1 MFHLPSVEQ
10 CICLLAMCIVQC
22 CNLQPLSTRNLSEGI
37 DEFGHK
43 LMCIL
48 ESLATFQHGICFSIH
63 LNMLQI
69 VACMKLNIVKQ
80 SDIMTK

>member
-1 MFHLPSVEQ
+1 MFHLPSVAQ
-10 CICLLAMCIVQC
+10 SICLLVMCIVQC
-22 CNLQPLSTRNLSEGI
+22 CNLQALSTRNLGDGT

-48 ESLATFQHGICFSIH
+48 ESLTTFQHGTCLSIH

-69 VACMKLNIVKQ
+69 VACMKLNILK
-80 SDIMTK
+80 